1 MMILFRKIRGAVK
14 NRKWLSV
21 VGILE
26 DYTIIKFEL
35 PYEARTVSWKA
46 EWRYYV
52 RVVISYSVK
61 GVQYTK
67 TVNDKSYTY
76 DYREGAERFIF
87 KKYINRD
94 IKVSY
99 NPKRS
104 RRIVNRVDT
113 MFLSLIGDYTS
124 SLRQKSNITVIL
136 RHPILDKRY

>member
-1 MMILFRKIRGAVK
+1 MILFRKIRGAVK

-99 NPKRS
+99 NPKNP
-104 RRIVNRVDT
+104 RRARVA
-113 MFLSLIGDYTS
+113 S
-124 SLRQKSNITVIL
+124 V
-136 RHPILDKRY
+136 PIDLEE